1 MKLTAA
7 FAALAAVQR
16 GWGLMAEAAKYEQQ
30 VRALNNLAAS
40 YNSNG
45 NKIIADL
52 KRISDGTINTITL
65 VEKAGTAMML
75 GIAPEKI
82 SKLMEIARATARMT
96 GQEVSTAFDNIAM
109 AVGRQ
114 SKMILDN
121 LGIIVSVESAN
132 RTYAVQLK
140 KTADNLSDTEKKAA
154 FLNATIAA
162 GEDLIA
168 RMGQQSDTT
177 KDKMDRLKAS
187 VDNARLMIGQG
198 LIRVVLGATGAFQ
211 WLAAGVMTV
220 IAIIPKLLEYMAR
233 ANAKIYEWTGQ
244 TERMK
249 ASLSEAASL
258 KKGYEDMLGAAGE
271 LAGKAADNFSAM
283 VSSTEDMAG
292 ATNRAIPPIDGVT
305 DTLDAAAKAAQ
316 KLREEWAKLKAEL
329 DFEKATAGMD
339 DLDKKLAEIE
349 RDIAKM
355 RANPNADLKL
365 IDEIE
370 LQRQTAAIKAWYDEY
385 LQEQI
390 KAKENFDRQE
400 KAKQDSIAKGAQETA
415 DAIKKQYDADGQLL
429 RDKLELYKDLTG
441 FEDEYRQVQLDWIE
455 RIKKEEIKATGDVAA
470 AEKKAA
476 KERAQIEYN
485 LFKTKTDYIASGFG
499 QLQSAFTEIAGVYEK
514 GSDAARQ
521 WEQAAKAME
530 IAQKAVAVVQAVAAI
545 ATQGLG
551 DPYTAFA
558 RIAAMA
564 ATMGALLATIGES
577 VGGGGGS
584 SVKSAP
590 SYAFSSSVLGGE
602 AGAESESLK
611 KSWEYLEET
620 YDMEYEK
627 LTKIYNELKNLN
639 SNITGLVTS
648 IVRPGGVS
656 YAGIDAGEFKS
667 STAQF
672 IEDKFDNLVGL
683 ITAPFRAI
691 GLGFLDPLGK
701 LVGGWV
707 SSAWNSIFGGNMT
720 RTITGQGIQL
730 SIPSVSAMLSGANVG
745 ARSYTSVHEHT
756 EGGWFHSDKNK
767 YYSLYGEVSAQVTDL
782 FASVFTNISGTLVEL
797 AKGLGQDVNAAL
809 GYFFG
814 PIEINL
820 QGMNAEQINKAI
832 LEHVSAMSDA
842 AVDALFGQLL
852 KGYQELGESLTTTA
866 VRLMVDKEIVLEVL
880 EQTRQSYTS
889 TVEDTIAF
897 SEALIK
903 LAGDLETL
911 TDVTSKYYKSFMTEE
926 EKQIDLQEQL
936 TITLGDFNAILPA
949 TRNAY
954 RSLVEGLDLTTD
966 HGRYAYITL
975 LKLAETAD
983 GYYSYLEDL
992 ANTRFEFEN
1001 ELLELQGKAE
1011 EALARER
1018 QKELDAM
1025 DSTLRPLQQLVWLT
1039 QDWAE
1044 KISQANSEAAD
1055 AISQQISLA
1064 SSAASASRSAANEY
1078 RNIIKSLTDAQE
1090 SIRGGSTAEMQQRF
1104 ESLFAIA
1111 MTGDR
1116 KALSALPGAA
1126 GKLLAGSLASSTS
1139 ALDYA
1144 RDQGKMLLALEQA
1157 KTISEGMVDWNEYH
1171 ATLLETQVSVLEQI
1185 RDELGQENPNLDALE
1200 RQAGL
1205 LESIGGLLQQQTTA
1219 IVNSNGEQVLLLHDQ
1234 NGIITAANVL
1244 TTTQTGQIALG
1255 NSWLEKIKTGITA
1268 EIINSNLIIRDQNG
1282 LIMASNQLL
1291 VDQTGKITVGNTLTD
1306 EQTAQVIAGNATQD
1320 VIANLSSLDT
1330 SYSAEMLNALV
1341 SREVSQ
1347 ANSLENILTANTTT
1361 VSLLRR
1367 LVDLTTA
1374 SAMEKSLAEIKS
1386 AYETIQSASTSLQTA
1401 MATNNKATQT
1411 LAAAQGAASQAPL
1424 TLADVLAKNA
1434 GTAYS
1439 SANAPAQPGV
1449 YSEALG
1455 RMSKEQLITNLFNS
1469 GLGSVITQKEYSYI
1483 ATNYNDRWQG
1493 YAHYYLDEN
1502 GVLRSAA
1509 GGSYHADLGEGWSTG
1524 GPTSS
1529 AYITAGVQASL
1540 AANESA
1546 KQSAVVSALAATQ
1559 QAMKEVETANQKL
1572 AEAQAF
1578 YSALVSKYE
1587 TTYGTPPGFASG
1599 GPFSG
1604 GLRIVG
1610 ENGPELEYTGP
1621 SHIVNASKTEALLN
1635 NNVVLIEELRALRSE
1650 LKAGLYQTAKNT
1662 GQTARVLD
1670 RTLTKWDEIGLPAEA
1685 TP

>member
-1 MKLTAA
+1 MSGDIASLYIKVDSKGVVTASKDLAGLEQAAAKTEGATKKVETATQSAGAKFAAMAGTVMKLTAA

-30 VRALNNLAAS
+30 VHALNNLAAS

-305 DTLDAAAKAAQ
+305 DTLDAAATAAQ

-485 LFKTKTDYIASGFG
+485 LFKTKTDYIADGFG

-530 IAQKAVAVVQAVAAI
+530 IAQRAVAVVQAVAAI

-558 RIAAMA
+558 RIAAMT

-577 VGGGGGS
+577 VGGGGGPSGS
-584 SVKSAP
+584 SAASTTETYTRQ
-590 SYAFSSSVLGGE
+590 STVLGAADGT
-602 AGAESESLK
+602 ASESIA
-611 KSWEYLEET
+611 KSWELLQDT
-620 YDMEYEK
+620 YDMEYRE
-627 LTKIYNELKNLN
+627 LSGIYDEMKDLN
-639 SNITGLVTS
+639 SNITGLVGNIIRYGVTS
-648 IVRPGGVS
+648 SSWASVPGDTSLTDSGWLSANWLRNLGSSINNLFSNIPLIGNIVGGVL
-656 YAGIDAGEFKS
+656 
-667 STAQF
+667 
-672 IEDKFDNLVGL
+672 DK
-683 ITAPFRAI
+683 AI
-691 GLGFLDPLGK
+691 
-701 LVGGWV
+701 GWV
-707 SSAWNSIFGGNMT
+707 SSISDWFVNGIFGG
-720 RTITGQGIQL
+720 
-730 SIPSVSAMLSGANVG
+730 SSSSHVALSGITVSGGTIKDLIAGLNSSVNKY
-745 ARSYTSVHEHT
+745 AYIVTHTS
-756 EGGWFHSDKNK
+756 GGWFGHDTDTGVYQYAGVDAEVTSMITKVFKNL
-767 YYSLYGEVSAQVTDL
+767 ST
-782 FASVFTNISGTLVEL
+782 TLVQLVAEL
-797 AKGLGQDVNAAL
+797 GGDVQQALNYSFGSDMIELKGLSSD
-809 GYFFG
+809 
-814 PIEINL
+814 
-820 QGMNAEQINKAI
+820 QIN
-832 LEHVSAMSDA
+832 S
-842 AVDALFGQLL
+842 
-852 KGYQELGESLTTTA
+852 
-866 VRLMVDKEIVLEVL
+866 
-880 EQTRQSYTS
+880 
-889 TVEDTIAF
+889 
-897 SEALIK
+897 
-903 LAGDLETL
+903 
-911 TDVTSKYYKSFMTEE
+911 
-926 EKQIDLQEQL
+926 
-936 TITLGDFNAILPA
+936 
-949 TRNAY
+949 
-954 RSLVEGLDLTTD
+954 
-966 HGRYAYITL
+966 
-975 LKLAETAD
+975 
-983 GYYSYLEDL
+983 
-992 ANTRFEFEN
+992 
-1001 ELLELQGKAE
+1001 
-1011 EALARER
+1011 
-1018 QKELDAM
+1018 
-1025 DSTLRPLQQLVWLT
+1025 
-1039 QDWAE
+1039 
-1044 KISQANSEAAD
+1044 
-1055 AISQQISLA
+1055 
-1064 SSAASASRSAANEY
+1064 
-1078 RNIIKSLTDAQE
+1078 
-1090 SIRGGSTAEMQQRF
+1090 
-1104 ESLFAIA
+1104 
-1111 MTGDR
+1111 
-1116 KALSALPGAA
+1116 
-1126 GKLLAGSLASSTS
+1126 
-1139 ALDYA
+1139 
-1144 RDQGKMLLALEQA
+1144 
-1157 KTISEGMVDWNEYH
+1157 
-1171 ATLLETQVSVLEQI
+1171 
-1185 RDELGQENPNLDALE
+1185 
-1200 RQAGL
+1200 
-1205 LESIGGLLQQQTTA
+1205 
-1219 IVNSNGEQVLLLHDQ
+1219 
-1234 NGIITAANVL
+1234 
-1244 TTTQTGQIALG
+1244 
-1255 NSWLEKIKTGITA
+1255 
-1268 EIINSNLIIRDQNG
+1268 
-1282 LIMASNQLL
+1282 
-1291 VDQTGKITVGNTLTD
+1291 
-1306 EQTAQVIAGNATQD
+1306 
-1320 VIANLSSLDT
+1320 
-1330 SYSAEMLNALV
+1330 
-1341 SREVSQ
+1341 
-1347 ANSLENILTANTTT
+1347 
-1361 VSLLRR
+1361 
-1367 LVDLTTA
+1367 
-1374 SAMEKSLAEIKS
+1374 
-1386 AYETIQSASTSLQTA
+1386 TIQSYLSRI
-1401 MATNNKATQT
+1401 
-1411 LAAAQGAASQAPL
+1411 G
-1424 TLADVLAKNA
+1424 DNA
-1434 GTAYS
+1434 
-1439 SANAPAQPGV
+1439 V
-1449 YSEALG
+1449 
-1455 RMSKEQLITNLFNS
+1455 
-1469 GLGSVITQKEYSYI
+1469 
-1483 ATNYNDRWQG
+1483 
-1493 YAHYYLDEN
+1493 
-1502 GVLRSAA
+1502 
-1509 GGSYHADLGEGWSTG
+1509 
-1524 GPTSS
+1524 
-1529 AYITAGVQASL
+1529 
-1540 AANESA
+1540 
-1546 KQSAVVSALAATQ
+1546 
-1559 QAMKEVETANQKL
+1559 
-1572 AEAQAF
+1572 
-1578 YSALVSKYE
+1578 
-1587 TTYGTPPGFASG
+1587 
-1599 GPFSG
+1599 
-1604 GLRIVG
+1604 
-1610 ENGPELEYTGP
+1610 
-1621 SHIVNASKTEALLN
+1621 EALLGPLLSKYQQVN
-1635 NNVVLIEELRALRSE
+1635 EGLFETAQRVLLNKAVVMDSLEM
-1650 LKAGLYQTAKNT
+1650 T
-1662 GQTARVLD
+1662 GQAFT
-1670 RTLTKWDEIGLPAEA
+1670 G
-1685 TP
+1685 